1 MSNKTIDQYDLSSQ
15 LNDNDL
21 FLIAKYN
28 SSSNSYTAYNK
39 VKYSTIKAAMTEIA
53 QANAGSG
60 SGGGTPSTG
69 GIRDYNTAIAMIDA
83 GADRLGTSATVK
95 IVNERQ

>member
-1 MSNKTIDQYDLSSQ
+1 MATKTIDQYDLSSQ

-60 SGGGTPSTG
+60 SGGSKKRCAASRTFTSLLRNRERGEVLNLAGSGCRKTH
-69 GIRDYNTAIAMIDA
+69 RD
-83 GADRLGTSATVK
+83 
-95 IVNERQ
+95 

>member
-1 MSNKTIDQYDLSSQ
+1 MANKTLDQYDLSSQ

-60 SGGGTPSTG
+60 SGSGTPPTGGTSSTG
-69 GIRDYNTAIAMIDA
+69 GISDYNEYTQ
-83 GADRLGTSATVK
+83 S
-95 IVNERQ
+95 